1 MERVQQ
7 WKEQSRWV
15 NSRAVRVGVAHWL
28 PCWWASSPSGQSS
41 QPPRPAQAE
50 SVWAAG
56 DGVIIN
62 VQTGAK
68 NGSTHQQ
75 WVSSIYI
82 QVGTG
87 ANQSYG
93 CGRFE
98 SWTQGFYSTA
108 ERCETASWAINRW
121 VSTGNYVCGA
131 FDDFGGWP
139 RRIACIAI
147 NV

>member
-1 MERVQQ
+1 MGEFARSSS
-7 WKEQSRWV
+7 WR
-15 NSRAVRVGVAHWL
+15 RTLAPLLVGIVAL
-28 PCWWASSPSGQSS
+28 GTVFATAA
-41 QPPRPAQAE
+41 PAQAE